1 MTASTVGLESDDGV
15 TVPGVSWV
23 VTDAYGMLLDASPE
37 AAELLNLTTNG
48 LRWRQLLVFFDGG
61 REHWRQALRAAA
73 AGLMVDREG
82 ALRPRERRPVRVRAE
97 ITQAHDWLDRNAV
110 LWTFTELE
118 GHRDGGSDPPPS
130 GVSHLR
136 PRCST
141 FSRSPATVEP

>member
-48 LRWRQLLVFFDGG
+48 RRWRQLPVFFAGARD
-61 REHWRQALRAAA
+61 HWRQARPAAP

-97 ITQAHDWLDRNAV
+97 ITQAPDWLDRKAV
-110 LWTFTELE
+110 LWPFPELE
-118 GHRDGGSDPPPS
+118 GHRD
-130 GVSHLR
+130 
-136 PRCST
+136 C
-141 FSRSPATVEP
+141 ATD